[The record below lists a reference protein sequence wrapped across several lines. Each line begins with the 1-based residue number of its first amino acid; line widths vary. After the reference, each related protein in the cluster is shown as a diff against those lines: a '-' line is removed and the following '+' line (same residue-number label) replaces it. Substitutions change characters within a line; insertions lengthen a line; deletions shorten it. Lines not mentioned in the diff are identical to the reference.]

1 MVKCTGLSNSVEIL
15 QFQRGDER
23 LVINMTIPQDEIC
36 EGPQSL
42 TAQISLYS
50 GVHPM
55 TMSQSTAQVFTD
67 DCAEQ
72 ECGKKEEESYTQ
84 FIYFY
89 LYFCAVTMLAQVGCI
104 SLSPS
109 PTSSPTPS
117 PTTDPLPSL
126 LYVYIFVPIGLVL
139 LVALVV
145 LVAAVLYVRRRRRK
159 ELVISTPEYVLQY
172 NTNVLKCIVLYF
184 LQV

>member
-1 MVKCTGLSNSVEIL
+1 MAKFAGLSNSVEIL

-84 FIYFY
+84 FYLPLFLRSHYACSSRMYFIIPFSNQQSY
-89 LYFCAVTMLAQVGCI
+89 
-104 SLSPS
+104 S
-109 PTSSPTPS
+109 
-117 PTTDPLPSL
+117 
-126 LYVYIFVPIGLVL
+126 
-139 LVALVV
+139 
-145 LVAAVLYVRRRRRK
+145 
-159 ELVISTPEYVLQY
+159 
-172 NTNVLKCIVLYF
+172 
-184 LQV
+184 